1 MMKQAVDDNMEA
13 LSKAILSEARAEAD
27 QLLAD
32 ARSKADAVRQRAQEQ
47 VAEIRQEVLA
57 RARQE
62 ADRLHSQKLA
72 TAQLKARTIQLDHRE
87 KMLNQV
93 FEKALSELPSVQQWT
108 DYEGIAQN
116 LLREALEQL
125 RAREVLVRADR
136 HTQSLLSQKFLSDIS
151 KELGVDIQWGDP
163 LDQGLGV
170 VVEASNGH
178 LQYDNTLQTRMSR
191 MQNNLRAPVYRLLM
205 GEPV

>member
-32 ARSKADAVRQRAQEQ
+32 ARSKADGIRQRAQEQ

-62 ADRLHSQKLA
+62 ADRLRSQKLA

-87 KMLNQV
+87 KLLNQV
-93 FEKALSELPSVQQWT
+93 FEKAKSELPSVQQWT
-108 DYEGIAQN
+108 DYEGIAHN

-125 RAREVLVRADR
+125 RASEVVVRADR
-136 HTQSLLSQKFLSDIS
+136 HTQSLLPQKFLSDIS

-163 LDQGLGV
+163 LDEGLGV

-178 LQYDNTLQTRMSR
+178 LQYDNTLQTRLSR
-191 MQNNLRAPVYRLLM
+191 MQNSLRAPVYRLLM